1 MYVGNDVRLCFG
13 IGTICSCSSSMM
25 GALVAGDADDDDDDV
40 VVLRACVWPSLVVM
54 TDVLVLFSSSVLSFV
69 LLCS

>member
-13 IGTICSCSSSMM
+13 IGMICSCSSSMM

-40 VVLRACVWPSLVVM
+40 VVLRACVQAEYGRDDGGFCSLF
-54 TDVLVLFSSSVLSFV
+54 LLCLSFV